1 MKENAYA
8 KINLTLEVLG
18 RYINGY
24 HGISS
29 VFQQISLHDTIVIE
43 KTNGETK
50 IQSNWNIGKEN
61 TVTRAINAF
70 ENIANTS
77 VKVSVK
83 LTKRIPMQSG
93 LGGGSSDA
101 ATVLKMLNAMYENPI
116 EVGELKKIATLI
128 GADVPYFFT
137 GHTAL
142 VSGKGEKVKQ
152 ILANLHYYVILCLP
166 EFGMPTKLAYT
177 LSDKH
182 KLYDE
187 GKYTQKLLSAI
198 RKKLP
203 IEEYLYNH
211 FEVIYQKEPDFKKL
225 IDFQKRIEAI
235 TKRKAHLSG
244 SGSAFFILFQNQKEL
259 TKAAENLKENGI
271 SIIESEFV

>member
-29 VFQQISLHDTIVIE
+29 VFQQISLHDSIVIE
-43 KTNGETK
+43 KNNGESK
-50 IQSNWNIGKEN
+50 IQSNWDIGKEN

-70 ENIANTS
+70 EKKTRTS

-101 ATVLKMLNAMYENPI
+101 ATVLKMLNTMYGNPI
-116 EVGELKKIATLI
+116 EVVELKKIATLI

-152 ILANLHYYVILCLP
+152 ILGNLHYYVILCLP
-166 EFGMPTKLAYT
+166 ESGVPTKLAYT
-177 LSDKH
+177 LSDKY

-187 GKYTQKLLSAI
+187 GKHTQKLLSAI

-203 IEEYLYNH
+203 IEGYLYNH
-211 FEVIYQKEPDFKKL
+211 FEVIYQKEPNFKKL
-225 IDFQKRIEAI
+225 IDFQKRIETI

-244 SGSAFFILFQNQKEL
+244 SGSAFFILFKNQKEL
-259 TKAAENLKENGI
+259 TKAAENLKKNGI